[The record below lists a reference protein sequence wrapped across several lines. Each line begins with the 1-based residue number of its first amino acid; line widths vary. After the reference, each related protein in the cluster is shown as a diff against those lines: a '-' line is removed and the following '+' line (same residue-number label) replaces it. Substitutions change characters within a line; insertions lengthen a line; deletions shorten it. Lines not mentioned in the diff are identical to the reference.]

1 MSQSRDRERDIL
13 NMLND
18 RKGQETMQLVG
29 ELIHLR
35 LERYKDA
42 LISQGGDMK
51 RGQASEAKSL
61 LKDLD
66 LL

>member
-1 MSQSRDRERDIL
+1 MSDRDREREIL
-13 NMLND
+13 DKLVE
-18 RKGQETMQLVG
+18 RKSQETMQLVG
-29 ELIHLR
+29 EFIKLR

-51 RGQASEAKSL
+51 RGQASEAKSI

>member
-1 MSQSRDRERDIL
+1 MSSRDREREITDKL
-13 NMLND
+13 VE
-18 RKGQETMQLVG
+18 RKSQETVQLFS

-51 RGQASEAKSL
+51 RGMASEAKSL

>member
-1 MSQSRDRERDIL
+1 MSSRDRER
-13 NMLND
+13 
-18 RKGQETMQLVG
+18 
-29 ELIHLR
+29 ELIDKLIERKTQENMQMLSELVHLR

-42 LISQGGDMK
+42 LVSQGGDMK
-51 RGQASEAKSL
+51 RGQASEAKGL

>member
-1 MSQSRDRERDIL
+1 MAQDRDRERDIL
-13 NMLND
+13 NTLAD

-29 ELIHLR
+29 ELVHLR

-42 LISQGGDMK
+42 LVSQGGEMK